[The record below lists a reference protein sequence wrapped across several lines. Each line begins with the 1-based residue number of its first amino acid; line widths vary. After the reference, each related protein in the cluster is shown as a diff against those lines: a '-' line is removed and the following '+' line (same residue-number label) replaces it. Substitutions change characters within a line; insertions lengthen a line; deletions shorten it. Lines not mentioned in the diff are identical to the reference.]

1 MVLLNIWVSFK
12 ISEEMKKQILII
24 QKDEYRGNLSET
36 IRALLMW
43 AIEQKQ
49 SGGRV
54 RKGE

>member
-12 ISEEMKKQILII
+12 ISEEMKKQIEII

-49 SGGRV
+49 GGRQ
-54 RKGE
+54 